1 MNIFIDKFVQQ
12 LVKLS
17 DRSRALH
24 RSWVHAWMAV
34 GTLAAVGMVWWGGS
48 IFSPSLLWLAIMPN
62 AALFFLSQTA
72 TMAWLSIVMVV
83 LIAVSLTAQENM
95 LHMQEVMMGMSGLGV
110 AMHLVLAQLALMMIH
125 LVYDWQYRQKSSRI
139 AASISKMKAVQNKL
153 QVTEIYKD
161 RFIAT
166 VSEDLRSPMNAIL
179 GYSDVLADMATHKP
193 DLNDTV
199 QHIRTSI
206 QQLLDMTNN
215 ILDHAQ
221 LNAGQLNLN
230 FRPMSLQQVIQNEW
244 AQWSVG
250 AEVEFKIV
258 VQKNMPTWLWCD
270 EDRFKQIV
278 SILLG
283 NAKKFT
289 SQGQVLLQFSHQ
301 AGMLQIDIR
310 DTGVGI
316 TDDVKA
322 YIFKRFDQGDES
334 MQHKFGGIGLGLA
347 NALALTHLF
356 GGTIGFESQNSH
368 GSHFWV
374 RLPVRQ
380 CDWTQVQKDHADD
393 PEARRLSR
401 ILIIDDEPLGQL
413 VMAQAIRKV
422 WPQAQITQAS
432 NGEQAL
438 KSLQDADVDV
448 VLMNGWMTHAEAGE
462 WGLKIRQDMAS
473 RHRATAL
480 IGVTAST
487 HQAAKAQMMVAGMDE
502 VIVKPVDPQQLSKTI
517 LKLVKTSQDAEKS
530 ALA

>member
-1 MNIFIDKFVQQ
+1 MNIFIDNFVQQ
-12 LVKLS
+12 LAKLS

-34 GTLAAVGMVWWGGS
+34 GTLAAICMVWWGGG

-72 TMAWLSIVMVV
+72 TMAWLSVV
-83 LIAVSLTAQENM
+83 LLILIAISLTAQDNM
-95 LHMQEVMMGMSGLGV
+95 LHMQAVMMGMSGMGV
-110 AMHLVLAQLALMMIH
+110 AMHLVLVQVCLMMIH
-125 LVYDWQYRQKSSRI
+125 LVYDWRYRQKSSRI
-139 AASISKMKAVQNKL
+139 AASISKMKGVQNKL

-166 VSEDLRSPMNAIL
+166 VSEDLRSPMTAIL
-179 GYSDVLADMATHKP
+179 GYSDVLADMARHKP
-193 DLNDTV
+193 ELSDTV

-221 LNAGQLNLN
+221 LNAGQLTLN
-230 FRPMSLQQVIQNEW
+230 FQPMSLQQVIQKEW
-244 AQWSVG
+244 AHWSVG
-250 AEVEFKIV
+250 SEVEFKIV

-334 MQHKFGGIGLGLA
+334 MQHRFGGIGLGLA

-356 GGTIGFESQNSH
+356 GGTIGFESQNSQ

-380 CDWTQVQKDHADD
+380 CDWTQVQKDHAD
-393 PEARRLSR
+393 ETETLGQSR
-401 ILIIDDEPLGQL
+401 ILIMDDEPLGQL

-422 WPQAQITQAS
+422 WPQAQITQTS

-438 KSLQDADVDV
+438 KHLQDADFDV

-462 WGLKIRQDMAS
+462 WGLKIRQDMAAK
-473 RHRATAL
+473 RRATTL

-487 HQAAKAQMMVAGMDE
+487 HREAKAQLMMAGMDE
-502 VIVKPVDPQQLSKTI
+502 VIVKPVDPQQLNKTI
-517 LKLVKTSQDAEKS
+517 RKLVTTNQALEKS
-530 ALA
+530 AVA